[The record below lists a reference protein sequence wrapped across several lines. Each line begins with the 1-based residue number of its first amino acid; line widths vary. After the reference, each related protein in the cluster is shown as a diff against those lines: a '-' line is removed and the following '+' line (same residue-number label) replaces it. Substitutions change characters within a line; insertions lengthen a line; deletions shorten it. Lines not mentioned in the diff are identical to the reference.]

1 MQSYRIN
8 NNDLTNAYY
17 EALSNILRIFF
28 EDKQRGN
35 ELLLLYLSIINSY
48 IKRISKTEEEE
59 LMKILDSIKEFFIRE
74 DKQKKM
80 MI

>member
-17 EALSNILRIFF
+17 EAVSNILRIFF

-59 LMKILDSIKEFFIRE
+59 LMKILDSIKEFL
-74 DKQKKM
+74 
-80 MI
+80 

>member
-59 LMKILDSIKEFFIRE
+59 LMKILDSIKEFFIKE